1 MAATIKWADIEAAT
15 GHYRDGFVKVYLK
28 YKGMDTDEVDA
39 SNRVVKVTEAS
50 FARHFDILERTFRYW
65 VKAYVQTGTAKPS
78 KVSATISGTSTATVN
93 GNSKGKGPQTAA
105 SSKAPAQATA
115 KVVPVLIPS
124 AEVNLQNLNEGL
136 NKIGAALG
144 VIVMILNE
152 DLTTAEV
159 VGDESAMVSMRWI
172 SDLVHNSID
181 PILQG
186 VSVA

>member
-15 GHYRDGFVKVYLK
+15 GSYRSGFVKVYLK

-39 SNRVVKVTEAS
+39 SNRVVKVTERS
-50 FARHFDILERTFRYW
+50 FARHCGINERTFHDW
-65 VKAYVQTGTAKPS
+65 VKAEVRVNITQ
-78 KVSATISGTSTATVN
+78 TSTNPPATVN
-93 GNSKGKGPQTAA
+93 GNGKGKSPQTKPQPAA
-105 SSKAPAQATA
+105 ASKAPAQATA
-115 KVVPVLIPS
+115 KVPVPIPS